1 LYFSI
6 FPEKC
11 RKNSKIHLTL
21 SQNIDEKLMKYE
33 GQICEEFLQGNFFKH
48 KDDTRGRDLET
59 RGKQIT

>member
-1 LYFSI
+1 
-6 FPEKC
+6 
-11 RKNSKIHLTL
+11 
-21 SQNIDEKLMKYE
+21 MKYE